1 MESFRLALET
11 EGIASHVSNQNAGA
25 LPFNAV
31 TVAVLDDDE
40 YDRALEVLSGLQ
52 RTTPPSIR
60 NNGWSRRPIRLL
72 VLLLAALGVILCGS
86 IFIW

>member
-11 EGIASHVSNQNAGA
+11 EGIASQVSNQHAGA

-40 YDRALEVLSGLQ
+40 YDRALEVLRGLQ

-60 NNGWSRRPIRLL
+60 DRRWSRRSVRLL
-72 VLLLAALGVILCGS
+72 VLLLTALGVIICGTVLM
-86 IFIW
+86 W